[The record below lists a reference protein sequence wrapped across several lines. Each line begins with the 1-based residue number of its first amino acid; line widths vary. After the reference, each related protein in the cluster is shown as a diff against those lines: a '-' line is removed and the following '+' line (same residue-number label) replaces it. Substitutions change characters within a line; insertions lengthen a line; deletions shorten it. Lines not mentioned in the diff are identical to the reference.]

1 MSDWNEMI
9 YGTST
14 PFAPENRY
22 PERRP
27 TVYVITPEQ
36 TERIRREQEEAKRA
50 QADRE
55 ARKAA
60 ERRRSLSRSLDQINI
75 TNVPAVSD
83 NTDITGEAALKRKG
97 LWRGSPGVFYRATNP
112 APALIAGGALG
123 ATLAV
128 PGAPA
133 AVAKLATMGMASVMA
148 DDVARRTIGSDKVDA
163 IYNDYML
170 PLTMAAPALQPSVQ
184 AAGNYATAVRNMLG
198 TKIATAAENIA
209 RNQALRAEGFTP
221 VKGTHGN
228 VWVGNGLPSAQPQ
241 LAPTKVPAS
250 ATVPAALPGPYV
262 TPPAD
267 VSYNNIL
274 NILGASNAR
283 LNAALTPANVSM
295 VVADIKA
302 ALDSGKYALGYSL
315 NATTVPVGEPFT
327 PNTGTRG
334 QHQGN
339 GFYQT
344 PPIDPY
350 LPTRTYAFWFDRDKG
365 RSSIGLN
372 LVKSDGTWGVAATHA
387 PVYRNTLLYNL
398 RSLGLPEPDFPTT
411 IHTIPEELA
420 NKYYNLSQ
428 KVAQAEDLSTRIT
441 NRYKDALELHTPEQL
456 ENSYDGTGIVG
467 IVSPAINNYP
477 DNPDK
482 YADKYADIY
491 EIYQNA
497 YKNNPRFKKAMD
509 LVFNSPDMSSTSSYL
524 NGVWGRHRKYNIEY
538 DKSSGGAS
546 IVQRIHTPK
555 SVRGYEFVSTWRHK
569 LPKDVTAV
577 LNDIFARDKAKLY
590 PVMQRNQRIVET
602 WGKHIDRITDILL
615 NRLDALA
622 PVEREYQHHKRLT
635 EGLIPDSSRPN
646 VVYPSNYN
654 NPSYVTLPEN
664 TIPIARVDVP
674 HTFIKPHHYPA
685 PTETAMYKPLIDKLV
700 NGFYRFP
707 FGIDLSDGKSPAV
720 LEGISGKKHPLT
732 YPVIR
737 EMERQHLIKDPKA
750 FIKFSLSDLL
760 KKAVQ

>member
-1 MSDWNEMI
+1 MSTWDEVLRS
-9 YGTST
+9 YGS
-14 PFAPENRY
+14 
-22 PERRP
+22 
-27 TVYVITPEQ
+27 
-36 TERIRREQEEAKRA
+36 RIRKSPVAP
-50 QADRE
+50 
-55 ARKAA
+55 
-60 ERRRSLSRSLDQINI
+60 INI
-75 TNVPAVSD
+75 TKVPAVAD
-83 NTDITGEAALKRKG
+83 NIYQATITGNRSASARQIVSERTGVPPEELTYGATT
-97 LWRGSPGVFYRATNP
+97 PG
-112 APALIAGGALG
+112 PALVAGGALG
-123 ATLAV
+123 AALAV

-302 ALDSGKYALGYSL
+302 AINSGKYALGYSL
-315 NATTVPVGEPFT
+315 NATTVPVGAPFT

-334 QHQGN
+334 QLQGP

-344 PPIDPY
+344 APVAPY
-350 LPTRTYAFWFDRDKG
+350 LPTRTYAHWLMRDSG
-365 RSSIGLN
+365 RASIGLN
-372 LVKSDGTWGVAATHA
+372 LVKSDGNWGAGATQA
-387 PVYRNTLLYNL
+387 PVYRSTLLDSL
-398 RSLGLPEPDFPTT
+398 RNLGLTAPNLPP
-411 IHTIPEELA
+411 IKHTIPEQLS
-420 NKYYNLSQ
+420 NRFYNLSQ
-428 KVAQAEDLSTRIT
+428 KVAQAEDLSRRIT
-441 NRYKDALELHTPEQL
+441 NRYEDALQLHTPEQL
-456 ENSYDGTGIVG
+456 ENRYDGTEIVG

-524 NGVWGRHRKYNIEY
+524 KGVWGRHRKFDIEY

-546 IVQRIHTPK
+546 IVQRIFTPE
-555 SVRGYEFVSTWRHK
+555 SVGQHEHLSIWRHK

-602 WGKHIDRITDILL
+602 WPRHIDKITDILL
-615 NRLDALA
+615 KRLDALA

-646 VVYPSNYN
+646 AVYPSNYL

-674 HTFIKPHHYPA
+674 HNVIDPHKS
-685 PTETAMYKPLIDKLV
+685 PTPYNTAGFEPLIRKLV
-700 NGFYRFP
+700 NGSYRLP
-707 FGIDLSDGKSPAV
+707 LGIDLSDGKSPAV
-720 LEGISGKKHPLT
+720 LEGISGQKHPLT

-737 EMERQHLIKDPKA
+737 EMERQHLIRDPKG